1 MKVSVEVKSINVDY
15 KLQMWTV
22 KVLPVIGYPEI
33 GLSLYTIDYYSFSEF
48 GIINKIQKIEDEN
61 CFLFYIDIKYRNK
74 NFEIIK
80 INAQTG
86 DLLFVGQSTNI
97 ILSLN
102 INDRIN
108 AFLEV
113 LNFSTS
119 DKVKTF
125 VKNNLMI
132 GANAIIENDNE
143 KIALSKIGG
152 LPMGKLDFKFPK
164 DENEKSMMFLGQ
176 IAIQELLRD
185 TEIDNPFPIQQG
197 ILYIFSSTSTHTNP
211 FNTYETFKKISLIYS
226 EYTEHLNIC
235 ELPQDLEDYG
245 YFDEHYI
252 EFCDSLSLPSLE
264 SGLTL
269 LEKFNTKEI
278 EDLEFITGAL
288 RVYNTPNCIE
298 FIAHP
303 KEVQNCIIN
312 EASELLNIQLHQTDA
327 INNKKSKNFYSDWI
341 QLMSFYPDNYFQKLS
356 SLKKNIIFNDIEAK
370 LYLMIRKEDIKIL
383 DFSKLQTLGQST

>member
-1 MKVSVEVKSINVDY
+1 MKVSVEVISIDVDY

-22 KVLPVIGYPEI
+22 KVLPIMGYPEI
-33 GLSLYTIDYYSFSEF
+33 GLSLYAIDYYSFSEF
-48 GIINKIQKIEDEN
+48 GVINKIEKIEEEN
-61 CFLFYIDIKYRNK
+61 CFLLYIDIKYRNK
-74 NFEIIK
+74 NFEIFK
-80 INAQTG
+80 IDAQKG
-86 DLLFVGQSTNI
+86 DLLFVGQSTKV

-119 DKVKTF
+119 DKVKAF

-132 GANAIIENDNE
+132 GANAIIESGNE
-143 KIALSKIGG
+143 KIGLSKIGG
-152 LPMGKLDFKFPK
+152 LPIGKLDFKFPK

-185 TEIDNPFPIQQG
+185 TDIDNPFPIQQG
-197 ILYIFSSTSTHTNP
+197 ILYIFSSTSVHTNP
-211 FNTYETFKKISLIYS
+211 FDTYETFKKINLIYS
-226 EYTEHLNIC
+226 EYIEDLKIC
-235 ELPQDLEDYG
+235 DLPQDLEDYG

-252 EFCDSLSLPSLE
+252 EFVNSLSIPSLE

-269 LEKFNTKEI
+269 LQKFNKKEI
-278 EDLEFITGAL
+278 EDLEFIIGAL

-298 FIAHP
+298 FIGHP
-303 KEVQNCIIN
+303 REVQNCIIN
-312 EASELLNIQLHQTDA
+312 EASELLNMQLDQIDT
-327 INNKKSKNFYSDWI
+327 INNKNSKNFYSDWI

-356 SLKKNIIFNDIEAK
+356 SLKKNIVFNDIEAK

-383 DFSKLQTLGQST
+383 DFSKLQTVGQST